1 VLQIDGRPRAS
12 PGYAILS
19 ASLSQRA
26 MIDRMFATGVPGPKL
41 TTKKALLL
49 IDLQND
55 FVDEGGK
62 LFVPNTIDFLPKLPH
77 LVREFRAKG
86 DVFFITTAYAAPRSI
101 YSDATGGYG
110 VVLKGNVGSQV
121 PSSST
126 EGPDEDGSEQY
137 PPTPPAE
144 ASHVITE
151 GNFNKDV
158 QAFLTPPYN
167 SQTSWSQCCVPRS
180 KGTSM
185 PEILSS
191 IVNPAVDTEVV
202 KSHYSPFQDAS
213 FLLQLR
219 MQLVTELYVCGS
231 LSNISVYATVI
242 DAVSHGMSVTII
254 EDCVGYLDE
263 SCHREAMRQMADGLG
278 ANGIDYAELLDD
290 LAGLLGDIV
299 HEEDFQTHYEVS
311 FQHGLQRRDK
321 PAPKHK
327 ASSWSSSLEVSKPKK
342 RESKTSPKS
351 ALLPRKIPADEE
363 SRSDIQDMEP
373 PPELGSRKQ
382 QTPSPPRKRQS
393 DDAEPEVRD
402 SKLNGRRRASHEGHI
417 EESYVVKPSQVRRR
431 KPRVRDRRRSPTPLQ
446 EVRPHFESRSTGDIP
461 RTATAE
467 PMMSAP
473 TPQKGISK
481 EPKVEDTATM
491 PTATSSPRQE
501 EVPAQLLQKQD
512 TAPLQALG
520 PTPTIAL
527 DSFILHDILPSPL
540 SSTIFSAL
548 DSEIT
553 WQKMYHRSGEVP
565 RLVAVQGEYSPT
577 KIPIYRHPA
586 DASPPLLPFT
596 PTVQL
601 VRAAAEKAV
610 GHELNHVLIQLYRG
624 PEDSISEHADKTL
637 DIVRGSKI
645 VNYSAGALRTMVL
658 RSKKVAMSTLDT
670 EIGQLGFAADG
681 EEPKQREMR
690 PGPPRQTLRVPL
702 THNSLFVLGPETN
715 QAFLHAIRPDRRL
728 ASERSEEETSNDGRR
743 ISLTFRHVGTF
754 VDPENGT
761 IWGQGATGKTK
772 EEARRI
778 VAGDEGLERE
788 REYERMIR
796 AFGQENRRGKS
807 WCWEEWYGK
816 GVDVV
821 DGPSEQVVEGKTDE
835 V

>member
-1 VLQIDGRPRAS
+1 MLQIDGRPRAS

-402 SKLNGRRRASHEGHI
+402 SKLKGRRRASHEGHI

-481 EPKVEDTATM
+481 EPKVEDTAAM

-512 TAPLQALG
+512 TPPLQALE

-527 DSFILHDILPSPL
+527 DSFILYDILPSPL

-778 VAGDEGLERE
+778 VAGDKGLERE

>member
-1 VLQIDGRPRAS
+1 MLQIKGRPRAP

-62 LFVPNTIDFLPKLPH
+62 LFVPNTTDFLPKLPH

-101 YSDATGGYG
+101 YSEATGGYG
-110 VVLKGNVGSQV
+110 VVLKGNVASQA

-151 GNFNKDV
+151 GILNKDV
-158 QAFLTPPYN
+158 QAFLTPPPN
-167 SQTSWSQCCVPRS
+167 SQSSWSQCCVPQS
-180 KGTSM
+180 KGASM
-185 PEILSS
+185 PDILSS
-191 IVNPAVDTEVV
+191 TIDATVDTEVV

-311 FQHGLQRRDK
+311 FQHSLQRRDK

-327 ASSWSSSLEVSKPKK
+327 ASSWSSPLEVSKTKK
-342 RESKTSPKS
+342 RESATSPQS
-351 ALLPRKIPADEE
+351 VLPHRKLPAEDE
-363 SRSDIQDMEP
+363 SRSDRQNMEP
-373 PPELGSRKQ
+373 PPELGLRKQ

-402 SKLNGRRRASHEGHI
+402 SKLNGRRRASHEGRI

-446 EVRPHFESRSTGDIP
+446 EVRPHIESRSTGDIP

-467 PMMSAP
+467 PTMNTP
-473 TPQKGISK
+473 TPQKEISK
-481 EPKVEDTATM
+481 EPTVEDTGIVPA
-491 PTATSSPRQE
+491 ATSSPKQE

-512 TAPLQALG
+512 TPPLQVLE

-540 SSTIFSAL
+540 SSTIFAAL
-548 DSEIT
+548 DSEVT

-565 RLVAVQGEYSPT
+565 RLVAVQGEYSPD

-601 VRAAAEKAV
+601 VRAAAEEAV

-670 EIGQLGFAADG
+670 EVGESVDG
-681 EEPKQREMR
+681 EETKQREMH

-743 ISLTFRHVGTF
+743 ISLTFRRVGTF
-754 VDPENGT
+754 VDPEKGT
-761 IWGQGATGKTK
+761 IWGQGATGKTQ

-778 VAGDEGLERE
+778 VGDDDGLE

-807 WCWEEWYGK
+807 WSWEEWYGA
-816 GVDVV
+816 GFDVV
-821 DGPSEQVVEGKTDE
+821 DGPSEQVAEGKAAE